1 MNQEAKTIFYLD
13 TSAIVKRY
21 VEEPG
26 SQIIDQIYEDAYRE
40 KIVIA
45 FSYWNIAEA
54 ALVFDKYEKRIGV
67 NARSLF
73 REMLR
78 ETRTLA
84 RMNQGIIMY
93 VSPLIL
99 RETVKILFKHH
110 LYVAD
115 ALQVASAKK
124 IGAATFVTGDKELA
138 SIVVLED
145 LNPLYVG

>member
-1 MNQEAKTIFYLD
+1 MSQEAKTIFYLD
-13 TSAIVKRY
+13 TSAMVKRY

-26 SQIIDQIYEDAYRE
+26 SQIMDQIYEDAYRE

-73 REMLR
+73 KEMLR

-84 RMNQGIIMY
+84 RMNQSIIMY
-93 VSPLIL
+93 VSPRVL

-124 IGAATFVTGDKELA
+124 IGASTFVTGDKELA